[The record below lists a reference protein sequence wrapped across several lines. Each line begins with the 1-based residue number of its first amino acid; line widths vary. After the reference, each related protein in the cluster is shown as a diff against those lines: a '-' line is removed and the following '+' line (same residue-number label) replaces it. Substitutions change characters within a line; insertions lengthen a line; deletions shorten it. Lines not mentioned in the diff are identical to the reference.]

1 MKVLLILSA
10 LLLSFSSL
18 AAGYDLSRRFGIS
31 ASTGWSKPI
40 LGNDFDDRADGGAVY
55 GLYASYHV
63 NDQSGLQLGYTR
75 YDWTHS
81 PTAIRVYDLM
91 YTHRPLSDNR
101 LTPLWGIG
109 AGLVDIAN
117 YNVDENLKLGLRLRA
132 GLEYAIS
139 PDLLLAG
146 IVDFQYV
153 NKMIGEDDNLTI
165 GEIYALAPQLMLSF
179 FFSK

>member
-1 MKVLLILSA
+1 MKVPF
-10 LLLSFSSL
+10 LLLLLFWSITSF
-18 AAGYDLSRRFGIS
+18 AAGHDLSRRFGIS
-31 ASTGWSKPI
+31 GSAGWDKPV
-40 LGNDFDDRADGGAVY
+40 LGNKFDDRADGGFVF

-63 NDQSGLQLGYTR
+63 NDESGFQLGYTR

-91 YTHRPLSDNR
+91 YTHRPLSDKR
-101 LTPLWGIG
+101 FTPLWGIG

-117 YNVDENLKLGLRLRA
+117 YNVDENLKLGLRARA
-132 GLEYAIS
+132 GVEYGIS
-139 PDLLLAG
+139 PDLILAA

-153 NKMIGEDDNLTI
+153 NKMPGEDDNLTI